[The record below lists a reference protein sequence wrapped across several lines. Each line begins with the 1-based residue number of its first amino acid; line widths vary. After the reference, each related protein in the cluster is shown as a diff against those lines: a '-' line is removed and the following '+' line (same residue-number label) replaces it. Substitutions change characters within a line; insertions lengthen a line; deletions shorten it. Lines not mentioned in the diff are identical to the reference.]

1 MAGKIRKMFPGG
13 NTSNGFYS
21 FFDYIIPD
29 DVNRIFCLKGGP
41 GVGKSSFMKKVAR
54 EFVKMGY
61 DIELHY
67 CSSDPKSLDGVVI
80 NGLNVVLLDATAPHI
95 VDPKLPGAVDEIINF
110 GEFWY
115 VEKLEKNK
123 SEIKLC
129 NDNIGDCFQRAFKFL
144 KSAEPIYLDIESKNS
159 KYMDWS
165 KVNKATDDFMDKL
178 FYGVEFC
185 EEIPKCR
192 HLFGSAITPVGYLD
206 YSDSLFEGVEN
217 IYYLSGDIGV
227 GKSEFLRSIYN
238 RALKK
243 GLDVEIYHFPL
254 IIDKLQAV
262 YIPKLN
268 VAITTSYLFKDKQSI
283 NLNDFIDE
291 EKLSRYKDD
300 IKIDKDIVDY
310 LMNNAI
316 ANLKRAKSN
325 HDIIEE
331 YYVPNMNFDKV
342 EKLKNEVIGRILKYK
357 K

>member
-21 FFDYIIPD
+21 FFGYIIPD

-110 GEFWY
+110 GEFWD

-159 KYMDWS
+159 KCMDWS

-243 GLDVEIYHFPL
+243 GLDVEIL
-254 IIDKLQAV
+254 LTAGADKVTAAV
-262 YIPKLN
+262 LSGDVNIGFCGSEATIYIYNQGEKD
-268 VAITTSYLFKDKQSI
+268 YLVNFAGLTKRDGSFIVSRKKI
-283 NLNDFIDE
+283 ENFTLNDM
-291 EKLSRYKDD
+291 KGKY
-300 IKIDKDIVDY
+300 
-310 LMNNAI
+310 
-316 ANLKRAKSN
+316 
-325 HDIIEE
+325 
-331 YYVPNMNFDKV
+331 
-342 EKLKNEVIGRILKYK
+342 VIGGRKGYLN
-357 K
+357 

>member
-21 FFDYIIPD
+21 FFDYIIPK

-61 DIELHY
+61 DVEIHY

-80 NGLNVVLLDATAPHI
+80 KGLDVVLLDATAPHV

-110 GEFWY
+110 GEFWDT
-115 VEKLEKNK
+115 EELERNK
-123 SEIKLC
+123 SEIELC
-129 NDNIGDCFQRAFKFL
+129 NDNISDCFQRAFKFL

-159 KYMDWS
+159 KCMDWS
-165 KVNKATDDFMDKL
+165 KVNKITDDFMDKL
-178 FYGVEFC
+178 FDSVEFC
-185 EEIPKCR
+185 GGVPKCR
-192 HLFGSAITPVGYLD
+192 HLFGSAITPAGYLD

-217 IYYLSGDIGV
+217 IYCLSGDIGV
-227 GKSEFLRSIYN
+227 GKSEFLRNVYE

-243 GLDVEIYHFPL
+243 GLNVEVYHFPL
-254 IIDKLQAV
+254 IVDKLQAV
-262 YIPKLN
+262 YIPRLN
-268 VAITTSYLFKDKQSI
+268 VAVTTSSLFKDKKLI
-283 NLNDFIDE
+283 DLNNFIDE
-291 EKLSRYKDD
+291 EKLNKYKDD
-300 IKIDKDIVDY
+300 IKMDKEIVDY

-316 ANLKRAKSN
+316 ANLKRAKFN

-331 YYVPNMNFDKV
+331 YYVPTMDFDKV
-342 EKLKNEVIGRILKYK
+342 EKLKNEVIGRILKYRK
-357 K
+357 

>member
-110 GEFWY
+110 GEFWD

-159 KYMDWS
+159 KCMDWS

-206 YSDSLFEGVEN
+206 YSDSLFEDIEN
-217 IYYLSGDIGV
+217 IYYLKGDIGS
-227 GKSEFLRSIYN
+227 GKSEFLKAVYR
-238 RALKK
+238 RALQK
-243 GLDVEIYHFPL
+243 GLDVEVYHFPL
-254 IIDKLQAV
+254 IVYKLQAV
-262 YIPKLN
+262 CIPAMNL
-268 VAITTSYLFKDKQSI
+268 VITTSPVFKDKEIIDLDES
-283 NLNDFIDE
+283 IDE
-291 EKLSRYKDD
+291 DRLSKYRDD
-300 IKIDKDIVDY
+300 IKIDKEIIDY
-310 LMNNAI
+310 LINNAI
-316 ANLKRAKSN
+316 SNLKRAKFH
-325 HDIIEE
+325 HDIVED
-331 YYVPNMNFDKV
+331 YYIPAMDFSKV
-342 EKLKNEVIGRILKYK
+342 EKLKNEVIESILKYK